1 MSLSQAKEKLD
12 YVEEHQ
18 SLFTNS
24 ETLGIE
30 VFVIPEAGLFIATA
44 NRRATSAIYKW
55 TDGRFASYQSIRT
68 HQAQSWR
75 HFTIGKKASS
85 TRDPLSPFQ
94 VAKTHSVHT
103 GHLCFPPQRTRLT
116 RGAAGSCYKHTGEPL
131 CLLATSHAGR
141 FCVVLGCVTNTCLP

>member
-44 NRRATSAIYKW
+44 NREAVSAIYKW
-55 TDGRFASYQSIRT
+55 TDGRFAAYQNIRT

-75 HFTIGKKASS
+75 HFTIGKKAS
-85 TRDPLSPFQ
+85 R
-94 VAKTHSVHT
+94 
-103 GHLCFPPQRTRLT
+103 
-116 RGAAGSCYKHTGEPL
+116 
-131 CLLATSHAGR
+131 HA
-141 FCVVLGCVTNTCLP
+141 